1 MWNGS
6 RFAAMLEC
14 RILHSSLTIAKATIQ
29 NSKLK
34 IQNSLTMLAK
44 NNIFN
49 IRATK
54 SGAKWLGQE
63 GATKGFVD
71 FSNPDLCI
79 RAWCK
84 LMATYRFRYGV
95 KTISGIV
102 KRFAPPNEN
111 NTDSYIRFC
120 CQRLAMQPTT
130 KLTTVMDYARL
141 ASAMAKMETGN
152 DLAPNKVIEVIRD
165 YKISMIKYDN

>member
-1 MWNGS
+1 
-6 RFAAMLEC
+6 
-14 RILHSSLTIAKATIQ
+14 
-29 NSKLK
+29 
-34 IQNSLTMLAK
+34 MLAK

-84 LMATYRFRYGV
+84 LMATYRFKYGI
-95 KTISGIV
+95 KTIGGIV
-102 KRFAPPNEN
+102 KRFAPPSEN
-111 NTDSYIRFC
+111 NTDSYICFC
-120 CQRLAMQPTT
+120 CQRLAMQMTS

-141 ASAMAKMETGN
+141 ASAMAKMETGT
-152 DLAPNKVIEVIRD
+152 DLAPKEVVEVISK
-165 YKISMIKYDN
+165 YNITLIKFDK

>member
-1 MWNGS
+1 
-6 RFAAMLEC
+6 
-14 RILHSSLTIAKATIQ
+14 
-29 NSKLK
+29 
-34 IQNSLTMLAK
+34 MLAK

-54 SGAKWLGQE
+54 SGAKWLGQV

-84 LMATYRFRYGV
+84 LMATYRFKYGI
-95 KTISGIV
+95 KTIGGIV
-102 KRFAPPNEN
+102 LRFAPPSEN

-120 CQRLAMQPTT
+120 CQRLAMQPTS